1 MRIAGIGSAIPRK
14 VVTNE
19 MLSEFLETSD
29 EWITSRTGIRERHV
43 LSDEKFETLAAEAAE
58 KALADAGIGRE
69 EIELVLCSTA
79 TSPYITPSLA
89 CVVREALQLPC
100 PAMDLN
106 AACAGFLY
114 ALDVAD
120 AYLRSGKAGRILL
133 ICADNLSRIA
143 DWQDR
148 STCVLFGDAA
158 AALVL
163 TDAGEDLRAILLRAE
178 DNGTCLMAKNDS
190 GNSPFLAQREG
201 GMPLQMEGQTVFRHA
216 VASAQE
222 DICAVLQQAGME
234 QQAIDHFLL
243 HQANIRI
250 VDFIRKK
257 MGLPEEK
264 FDHNIERYGNTSSAS
279 IPLLMDELYRSGR
292 LKKGE
297 KLLLNAFGAGFVSGA
312 CVLEWN
318 K

>member
-201 GMPLQMEGQTVFRHA
+201 GMPLQMEGQMVFRHA

-264 FDHNIERYGNTSSAS
+264 FDHNIEHYGNTSSAS

>member
-1 MRIAGIGSAIPRK
+1 MRIAGIGSATPKK

-29 EWITSRTGIRERHV
+29 EWITSRTGIRERRV
-43 LSDEKFETLAAEAAE
+43 LSDEKFEELAAEAAG
-58 KALADAGIGRE
+58 KALADAGISDGAVDL
-69 EIELVLCSTA
+69 ILCSTA

-89 CVVREALQLPC
+89 CVVRETLQLPC
-100 PAMDLN
+100 PAMDIN

-120 AYLRSGKAGRILL
+120 AYLRSGKVRKILL

-178 DNGTCLMAKNDS
+178 DNGTCLLAKNGTGS
-190 GNSPFLAQREG
+190 SPYLQYEEEM
-201 GMPLQMEGQTVFRHA
+201 MPLHMEGQTVFKHA

-222 DICAVLQQAGME
+222 DISAVLLQAGME
-234 QQAIDHFLL
+234 QQEIDHFLL

-257 MGLPEEK
+257 MGLSPEK
-264 FDHNIERYGNTSSAS
+264 FDHNIEHYGNTSSAS

-297 KLLLNAFGAGFVSGA
+297 KLLLDAFGAGFVSGA

>member
-163 TDAGEDLRAILLRAE
+163 TDAGEDLRR
-178 DNGTCLMAKNDS
+178 
-190 GNSPFLAQREG
+190 
-201 GMPLQMEGQTVFRHA
+201 
-216 VASAQE
+216 
-222 DICAVLQQAGME
+222 
-234 QQAIDHFLL
+234 
-243 HQANIRI
+243 
-250 VDFIRKK
+250 
-257 MGLPEEK
+257 
-264 FDHNIERYGNTSSAS
+264 
-279 IPLLMDELYRSGR
+279 
-292 LKKGE
+292 
-297 KLLLNAFGAGFVSGA
+297 
-312 CVLEWN
+312 CV
-318 K
+318 